1 MGDAHAHAIPDS
13 QNEKALW
20 LALALT
26 TVFLIVEAVAGVFT
40 NSRALISD
48 AAHMLTDSA
57 ALAVALVAIRV
68 GKRPADKLR
77 AFGYYRFEILAAAF
91 NAILLFLVAAYIMFE
106 AWQRFAHPAEIQSTV
121 MLVVAIVGL
130 GINLVSMKLLS
141 GGKDAS
147 LNVKRAYLEVWSDK
161 LGSGGVIAGVLL
173 IKATGWLW
181 IDSVIAV
188 GIGLWVLPRTWTLLR
203 ESFNILLEGVPKG
216 LGLQEIATAM
226 LALAGVASVHDLHVW
241 AVSSNKHSVT
251 VHLVTVLPDEQVFG
265 LVATIRALLAERFDL
280 SHSTVQIERTP
291 CEQADA
297 THAFAPAANDPAER
311 PGYNGPHNVPH

>member
-106 AWQRFAHPAEIQSTV
+106 AWQRFAHPAEI
-121 MLVVAIVGL
+121 
-130 GINLVSMKLLS
+130 
-141 GGKDAS
+141 
-147 LNVKRAYLEVWSDK
+147 
-161 LGSGGVIAGVLL
+161 
-173 IKATGWLW
+173 
-181 IDSVIAV
+181 
-188 GIGLWVLPRTWTLLR
+188 
-203 ESFNILLEGVPKG
+203 
-216 LGLQEIATAM
+216 
-226 LALAGVASVHDLHVW
+226 
-241 AVSSNKHSVT
+241 
-251 VHLVTVLPDEQVFG
+251 
-265 LVATIRALLAERFDL
+265 
-280 SHSTVQIERTP
+280 
-291 CEQADA
+291 
-297 THAFAPAANDPAER
+297 
-311 PGYNGPHNVPH
+311 